1 MIALTRHVHAPASV
15 LIRQWVNNALQLCE
29 KPVISRSTFAAAV
42 VCGGIYSVAPPDVRS
57 EMSRAQPT
65 QARL

>member
-42 VCGGIYSVAPPDVRS
+42 VCGVFTA
-57 EMSRAQPT
+57 
-65 QARL
+65 